1 MSLIESVFTTENG
14 EMVLSLGSFLLA
26 TGVSLILGFIVA
38 KAATINQKSSKSFIT
53 TLAVLPIIVQVI
65 IMIVNGNIG
74 TGIAVMGTFS
84 LVRFRSL
91 QGNAREIMNIFLC
104 MAIGLATGTGYIF
117 FGAIFAI
124 VVVLANLVYLKSN
137 FAERD
142 QFERLLKITIPEDIF
157 IIELFDDLLEEF
169 TSKYELVTIK
179 TTNMGSLYRITYQ
192 VDLIDSKMIKQL
204 IDEIRCRNGNLE
216 VNLGIVKDTKG
227 EL

>member
-1 MSLIESVFTTENG
+1 MSLIESIFTTENG
-14 EMVLSLGSFLLA
+14 EIVLSLGTFLLA
-26 TGVSLILGFIVA
+26 TGMSLVLGFIVA
-38 KAATINQKSSKSFIT
+38 KSATIRQTSSKSFIT
-53 TLAVLPIIVQVI
+53 TLAVLPVIVQVI

-117 FGAIFAI
+117 YAAIFA
-124 VVVLANLVYLKSN
+124 VVVVIANQVYLHSN

-157 IIELFDDLLEEF
+157 IMELFDDLLEEF
-169 TSKYELVTIK
+169 TRKFELVTIK
-179 TTNMGSLYRITYQ
+179 TTNMGSLYRVAYH
-192 VDLIDSKMIKQL
+192 VDLIDSRQIKDL

-216 VNLGIVKDTKG
+216 VNIGIVKDNKG

>member
-1 MSLIESVFTTENG
+1 MDVLESVFMNENG
-14 EMVLSLGSFLLA
+14 ELSLTIGSFLLA
-26 TGVSLILGFIVA
+26 TGVSLLLGFIVA
-38 KAATINQKSSKSFIT
+38 KAATIKQTSSKSFIT
-53 TLAVLPIIVQVI
+53 TLAVLPLIVQVI

-117 FGAIFAI
+117 YGSVFA
-124 VVVLANLVYLKSN
+124 VVVVIANFVYLNSN
-137 FAERD
+137 FAEKD
-142 QFERLLKITIPEDIF
+142 QFERLLKITIPEDLF
-157 IIELFDDLLEEF
+157 IMELFDDLLEEYT
-169 TSKYELVTIK
+169 TSYELSSVK
-179 TTNMGSLYRITYQ
+179 TTNMGSLYRVKY
-192 VDLIDSKMIKQL
+192 LIDLKDAKMTKNL

-216 VNLGIVKDTKG
+216 VNLGVALDNKG